1 MAFCFIVS
9 FHEQIFFPCNAEW
22 GQSSISSSGKH
33 STHSPS
39 DFFLR
44 SWMNPSFLCYSQQ
57 FSRVPW
63 SMIKYISIIF
73 LIKVCLL
80 YLSLWPNWNW
90 FLCGIRSGTSFVI
103 FHMDSRM
110 PLLSY
115 IKAPRLVTVLIAV
128 LKCMAKSNLRDERFV
143 LAHRLGM
150 QFILWAGGC
159 LLTSHGS
166 GNKKREWQHSV
177 GFFLPSFRTLAIDSA
192 TPVRDGSSLLS

>member
-1 MAFCFIVS
+1 MAFCFVAS
-9 FHEQIFFPCNAEW
+9 FHEQIFSPCNAEW
-22 GQSSISSSGKH
+22 GQSSISPPGKY
-33 STHSPS
+33 STPSPNN
-39 DFFLR
+39 FFLR
-44 SWMNPSFLCYSQQ
+44 SWMNQSFLCYSQQ

-80 YLSLWPNWNW
+80 YLSLWPSWNW

-115 IKAPRLVTVLIAV
+115 IKAPSYSSHCCAQMHGKKH
-128 LKCMAKSNLRDERFV
+128 LKGWRICFSSQV
-143 LAHRLGM
+143 GV

-159 LLTSHGS
+159 
-166 GNKKREWQHSV
+166 
-177 GFFLPSFRTLAIDSA
+177 
-192 TPVRDGSSLLS
+192 